1 MIKDLFTK
9 NFAVLMKKF
18 GILLSPA
25 RVNLCC
31 KNTRQL
37 KLSHFEPNNMTSDFR
52 PAFKHNHDMKHKRE
66 N

>member
-1 MIKDLFTK
+1 
-9 NFAVLMKKF
+9 MKKF